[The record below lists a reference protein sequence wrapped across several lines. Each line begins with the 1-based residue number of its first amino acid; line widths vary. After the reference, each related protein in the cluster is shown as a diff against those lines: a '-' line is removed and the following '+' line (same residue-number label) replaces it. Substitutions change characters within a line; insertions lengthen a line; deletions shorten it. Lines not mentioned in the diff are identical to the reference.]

1 MARTHL
7 LGLLAVLFLGMP
19 SSAADPGKPNV
30 KVSVVVI
37 VASEIED
44 RVDPKLKCIADEV
57 QAVDRRLKGFRLIK
71 MVCKSLP
78 PGEPE
83 VFPLLDDQK
92 ATVQIERPADMQ
104 NRVTLRLTPPLL
116 GEITYTTLCGKFL
129 PIVTRYR
136 PAPRERLI
144 LAVRVQPCSG
154 K

>member
-1 MARTHL
+1 MARTRL
-7 LGLLAVLFLGMP
+7 LGLAAVLFFGMP
-19 SSAADPGKPNV
+19 YSAAEPAKGNV

-37 VASEIED
+37 VASEVED
-44 RVDPKLKCIADEV
+44 KIDPKLKCIADEV
-57 QAVDRRLKGFRLIK
+57 QAVDPRLKGFRLIK

-78 PGEPE
+78 PQVPE
-83 VFPLLDDQK
+83 TFPLINDER
-92 ATVQIERPADMQ
+92 ATIQIERPADAE

-136 PAPRERLI
+136 PTPKERLI
-144 LAVRVQPCSG
+144 LAVRVQPCNG